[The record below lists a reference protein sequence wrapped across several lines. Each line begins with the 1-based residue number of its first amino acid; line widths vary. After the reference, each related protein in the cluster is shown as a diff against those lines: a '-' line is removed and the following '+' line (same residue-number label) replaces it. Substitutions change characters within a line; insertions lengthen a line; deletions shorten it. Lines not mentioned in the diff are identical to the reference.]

1 MLTCLYIDGMMDS
14 FVTEDYDFVQ
24 LGIELN
30 EDDTIGDWGPFVL
43 LPFSIENTQY
53 DRSKDQIFITL
64 IGL

>member
-30 EDDTIGDWGPFVL
+30 EDDTIGDWGPFVS
-43 LPFSIENTQY
+43 LPFSIENTPY